1 MNQTFNID
9 DITWNDLSMEEVYHR
24 INTAQSSVG
33 QEYLK
38 KVLRT
43 TLTESEPLE
52 ARSDRASYLSGQ
64 SGIAGKLDKIFKNL
78 GKTKK
83 ISLYDYIF
91 RFHEI
96 KPQSNVLHYILI
108 LLLLAAVA
116 LIFLNPVIGIIAL
129 VVMFVIN
136 ISTYFKYKASV
147 ESYFMC
153 FKYIVKMLR
162 AASQVLKIEELR
174 SAPFADLCAELAK
187 DTAELAAIRRGS
199 WLLTNSVS
207 GSLVDVIMDYVR
219 MLFHVDIIKFNQMR
233 NLAAEKEETIDHLF
247 CTLGEIETD
256 LCISRFRNSLKNWC
270 LPEFSNGGRSAVN
283 QSEVSGESCSVAVW
297 PEFSGKGAS
306 VASRTEL
313 AGKRGLTIRGMY
325 HPLTEQIVTNDITV
339 RKSVLL
345 TGSNASGKSTF
356 LKQLAINQI
365 LAQTI
370 STCLAEVYR
379 TGFYKVLSSMAL
391 ADNILG
397 SESYFIVEIKSLKRI
412 FDEISE
418 EKEALPVMCFIDEV
432 LRGTNTKERIAASSQ
447 ILKNMSGR
455 NVLCFAATHDIEL
468 TQLLAED
475 MDNYHFEEYVNG
487 NDVTF
492 DYKLKEGPARTRN
505 AIRLMRAY
513 GFDPS
518 ITDAADQL
526 ADKL

>member
-1 MNQTFNID
+1 MNHTFDID
-9 DITWNDLSMEEVYHR
+9 DITWNDLSMEEVYNR

-43 TLTESEPLE
+43 TLTESAPLE

-64 SGIAGKLDKIFKNL
+64 SGTAGKLDKIFKNL

-129 VVMFVIN
+129 VIMFVIN

-147 ESYFMC
+147 GSYFMC

-174 SAPFADLCAELAK
+174 SASFADLCAELAK
-187 DTAELAAIRRGS
+187 DTSELAAIRRGS

-256 LCISRFRNSLKNWC
+256 LCISRFRNSLYNWC
-270 LPEFSNGGRSAVN
+270 LPEFSNK
-283 QSEVSGESCSVAVW
+283 SG
-297 PEFSGKGAS
+297 
-306 VASRTEL
+306 L
-313 AGKRGLTIRGMY
+313 AIEGMY

-370 STCLAEVYR
+370 STCLAAVYR

-397 SESYFIVEIKSLKRI
+397 NESYFIVEIKSLKRI

-505 AIRLMRAY
+505 AIRLMQAY